1 VQAFNAGFYDA
12 FAVYIST
19 LSANGALSGPPS
31 VYIDTPAPGTVLS
44 GMVTVAGWA
53 IDNTSAVGTAISS
66 VQVFV
71 DGEFA
76 GTATYGVNRS
86 DVCAVYPGRPGC
98 PNVGFTFNLDVTAL
112 SPGTHTITVYAA
124 DSDVPS
130 PDVGSSAS
138 ITVTVSPSGGAP
150 STPPYVNIDL
160 PGANE
165 VVSGIVSVS
174 GWAIDNIF
182 AVGSAI
188 NPGSVQVKVDGV
200 LVGTATYG
208 VNRSDVCAVY
218 PGRPGCPNVGFN
230 YSLDTTALSPGSHT
244 ITVYATD
251 TDIPVP
257 GVGSASVTV
266 TVSSGAPSS
275 PPYVNIDF
283 PGANEPVS
291 GSVTVS
297 GWAIDNISAIGS
309 AINPNSVQVKVDGV
323 LVGTAT
329 YGVNRSD
336 VCSVYPG
343 RLGCPN
349 VGFTYSLDTTAF
361 SPGTH
366 TITVL
371 ATDTDTP
378 TPETGSNSVTVIVSG
393 AAPHVNIDLPGA
405 NEAVSGTIL
414 VTGWALDN
422 LTEIGTAINPN
433 SLQVKV
439 DGYIY
444 GSATYGGD
452 RSDVCAVY
460 PGRVGCPNVGFNFEL
475 NTAPLSPG
483 AHTITVSATDT
494 DAPTPDTGSANVTV
508 NVGGAV
514 RPSVYID
521 LPGVNE
527 VISGTVSVVGW
538 AIDNTSAI
546 GTAIN
551 PGSLQVLVDGLPV
564 GTAIY
569 GSNRADVCDAYPG
582 RPGCPNVGYTF
593 SLNTLTLSNGPHTIT
608 VWATDTDSTPDTG
621 SASINVTVQN

>member
-1 VQAFNAGFYDA
+1 
-12 FAVYIST
+12 
-19 LSANGALSGPPS
+19 
-31 VYIDTPAPGTVLS
+31 
-44 GMVTVAGWA
+44 
-53 IDNTSAVGTAISS
+53 
-66 VQVFV
+66 
-71 DGEFA
+71 
-76 GTATYGVNRS
+76 
-86 DVCAVYPGRPGC
+86 
-98 PNVGFTFNLDVTAL
+98 
-112 SPGTHTITVYAA
+112 
-124 DSDVPS
+124 
-130 PDVGSSAS
+130 
-138 ITVTVSPSGGAP
+138 
-150 STPPYVNIDL
+150 
-160 PGANE
+160 
-165 VVSGIVSVS
+165 
-174 GWAIDNIF
+174 
-182 AVGSAI
+182 
-188 NPGSVQVKVDGV
+188 
-200 LVGTATYG
+200 
-208 VNRSDVCAVY
+208 
-218 PGRPGCPNVGFN
+218 
-230 YSLDTTALSPGSHT
+230 
-244 ITVYATD
+244 
-251 TDIPVP
+251 
-257 GVGSASVTV
+257 
-266 TVSSGAPSS
+266 
-275 PPYVNIDF
+275 
-283 PGANEPVS
+283 
-291 GSVTVS
+291 
-297 GWAIDNISAIGS
+297 
-309 AINPNSVQVKVDGV
+309 VQVKVDGV

-378 TPETGSNSVTVIVSG
+378 TPDTGSNSVTVIVSG

-551 PGSLQVLVDGLPV
+551 PGSLQVLVDGVLV
-564 GTAIY
+564 GTATY
-569 GSNRADVCDAYPG
+569 GVNRSDVCSAYPGRAGCPNVGFNFNLDTLTLTNGPHTITIWATDTDSIPDTGSASVNVTVLNGGPSVNIDTPVAGATVSGTILVSGWAIDNVTGIGTAINPTSMQVKVDDVLVGTATYGVNRLDVCSVYPG
-582 RPGCPNVGYTF
+582 RPGCPNVGF
-593 SLNTLTLSNGPHTIT
+593 NFDLNTAALSPGAHTIT
-608 VWATDTDSTPDTG
+608 VFATDTDIIPDTG
-621 SASINVTVQN
+621 SASVTVNVP